1 MDKKK
6 EDQEL
11 DDKTSVNIKNNN
23 TNIDE
28 ILNNKDKTILLI
40 TDHIQDYQQQF
51 NDYNINDY
59 KISFANWT
67 NILNITNYSNDE
79 NRYNHFLPEFV
90 IADFSTLTVEDAN
103 RQISTNT
110 NIINK
115 IEDIKKTLPKK
126 RIFLIL
132 SSESMIK
139 SFLSMGICK
148 NEDVKLQPFSGFD
161 LVDFIS
167 INNQKERLERL
178 HLHDH
183 CMNTY
188 SSSDTKIK
196 NAIKFLEI
204 GIKNNES
211 TLILLDND
219 INLFDFETQI
229 ELHNMDVNNLQK
241 EGLLKIYYSED
252 WYLTFN
258 RKNNTKN
265 NNIATIDS
273 EQIYKKFYNLVD
285 QVTKIEGKNG
295 LRIFGMMDCFFEYG
309 LVDEIVDYDCMM

>member
-1 MDKKK
+1 
-6 EDQEL
+6 
-11 DDKTSVNIKNNN
+11 
-23 TNIDE
+23 
-28 ILNNKDKTILLI
+28 
-40 TDHIQDYQQQF
+40 
-51 NDYNINDY
+51 
-59 KISFANWT
+59 
-67 NILNITNYSNDE
+67 
-79 NRYNHFLPEFV
+79 
-90 IADFSTLTVEDAN
+90 
-103 RQISTNT
+103 
-110 NIINK
+110 
-115 IEDIKKTLPKK
+115 
-126 RIFLIL
+126 
-132 SSESMIK
+132 
-139 SFLSMGICK
+139 
-148 NEDVKLQPFSGFD
+148 
-161 LVDFIS
+161 
-167 INNQKERLERL
+167 
-178 HLHDH
+178 
-183 CMNTY
+183 MNTY

-273 EQIYKKFYNLVD
+273 EQIYKKFYNLAD

-309 LVDEIVDYDCMM
+309 LVEEIVDYDCMMPPRFNKPMLSICVYSNRYIKKLSNIQIRRLMLTHKRIQI